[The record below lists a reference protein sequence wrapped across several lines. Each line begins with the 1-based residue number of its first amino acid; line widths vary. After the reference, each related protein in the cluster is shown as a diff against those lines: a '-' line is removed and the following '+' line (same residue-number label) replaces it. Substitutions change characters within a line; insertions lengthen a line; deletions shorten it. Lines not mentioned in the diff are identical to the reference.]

1 MTREQ
6 ALVNKTESRRPP
18 PLKALRTTTG
28 KIGSSQRIRT
38 WDTGQ
43 MGIRWAAAFVAAG
56 VLIGVVAVSAL
67 GGDPDDDTVSVE
79 VAAGERG
86 APGHGIVFYS
96 GENEAGVAEA
106 DQYSDWEYVED
117 NQPLGITYSDW
128 AEGGCSPD
136 AAATHP
142 SDRNLHVLV
151 GYSIGRLGPIYFLRH
166 RSRWNEIDT
175 IWLLDPG
182 PKGEMLPP
190 SCDGKLAP
198 TRRPGQDLAEWLAGG
213 TNRRVIVISAY
224 STNSDGRD
232 GLEQYYLNDIRQM
245 PPDIANRAFLCV
257 DGSTGHGQAP
267 RVYMPLVHGT
277 TSCPAP
283 ARGNGSGP
291 LSGTL
296 APTTAPPATSPPATS
311 PLATSPPA
319 TSPPATS
326 PPATSPLATGPAA
339 TSPPAT
345 SPPATSPPATSAP
358 ATSPPATSP
367 PARTITVYNM
377 VTNGGTQM
385 REDTPAY
392 LSKVT
397 QNYCKSNG
405 CALSGTDMKT
415 GAQIT
420 AVCHAQGARTTNGED
435 HRSIDD
441 ANPGLYQS
449 TLWYGIRWG
458 DGRFGYISEVWI
470 NSAHRGG
477 LGLPGC

>member
-1 MTREQ
+1 M
-6 ALVNKTESRRPP
+6 
-18 PLKALRTTTG
+18 
-28 KIGSSQRIRT
+28 RIR
-38 WDTGQ
+38 
-43 MGIRWAAAFVAAG
+43 RAAAFVAAG
-56 VLIGVVAVSAL
+56 VLIGGVAVSAL
-67 GGDPDDDTVSVE
+67 VGDPDDVTVAME
-79 VAAGERG
+79 VAAGETG
-86 APGHGIVFYS
+86 APGHGIIFYS

-106 DQYSDWEYVED
+106 DQYSDWEYVEH
-117 NQPLGITYSDW
+117 NQPLGITYSEW

-182 PKGEMLPP
+182 PKGEMDPP
-190 SCDGKLAP
+190 SCDGQLAP
-198 TRRPGQDLAEWLAGG
+198 TRRPGQDLAEWLAGSS
-213 TNRRVIVISAY
+213 NRRLIVISAY

-245 PPDIANRAFLCV
+245 PPDVANRAFLCV
-257 DGSTGHGQAP
+257 DGSTGHRQAP
-267 RVYMPLVHGT
+267 GVYMPLVHGT

-283 ARGNGSGP
+283 ARGDGSGP
-291 LSGTL
+291 LAGTPT
-296 APTTAPPATSPPATS
+296 PTTAPPATSPPATS
-311 PLATSPPA
+311 PPA
-319 TSPPATS
+319 TS
-326 PPATSPLATGPAA
+326 PAA

-345 SPPATSPPATSAP
+345 SPPATSPPATSPPATSPP

-392 LSKVT
+392 LSTVT

-405 CALSGTDMKT
+405 CALAGTDMNT

-420 AVCHAQGARTTNGED
+420 AICQAQGARTTNGQD
-435 HRSIDD
+435 NSSIDD

-470 NSAHRGG
+470 NAAHRGG